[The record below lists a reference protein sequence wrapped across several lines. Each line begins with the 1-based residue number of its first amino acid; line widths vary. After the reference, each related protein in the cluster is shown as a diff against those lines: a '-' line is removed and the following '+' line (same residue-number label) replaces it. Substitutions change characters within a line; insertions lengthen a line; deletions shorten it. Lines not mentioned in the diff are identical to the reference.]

1 MQGRIIKQVSN
12 DYSVLLNNEIIVC
25 KARGKFRKLGVS
37 PLVGDMVL
45 VDLKN
50 KYILDILP
58 RKNSLVRPA
67 IANVD
72 QAIVVTSVE
81 VPEFSSNLLDKLLT
95 IIEYNNIKPIIY
107 FSKLDLI
114 DSKKLEEINEI
125 ISYYRKIGYAVYT
138 DFEDVKKVLKDKVT
152 VLTGQSGAGKSTLL
166 NKLDNSLN
174 LKVDKVSYAL
184 GRGKHTT
191 RHTEFLN
198 MFGGYV
204 ADTPGF
210 SSLNLSELKNEDIR
224 DNFIEFNKYRINCEY
239 DDCMHYQEDNCNI
252 KKQVENKE
260 ILESRYL
267 NYISFI
273 TKR

>member
-252 KKQVENKE
+252 KKQVEKKE

>member
-1 MQGRIIKQVSN
+1 MQGIIIKQVSN

-252 KKQVENKE
+252 KKQVEKKE